1 VSDAYF
7 TMFAPFPTLSTVNCH
22 DCDLSM
28 SYQLKNSIDQYLFEN
43 SDLNPLAMQIW
54 GIMKQN
60 FYGAHCYRQ
69 ICASKE
75 DLEFLQPEYF
85 NLIYLHFNTHGYFKR
100 INDYCR
106 QFGKRTL

>member
-1 VSDAYF
+1 MKQKFCGAVA
-7 TMFAPFPTLSTVNCH
+7 TVRFAPP
-22 DCDLSM
+22 
-28 SYQLKNSIDQYLFEN
+28 
-43 SDLNPLAMQIW
+43 
-54 GIMKQN
+54 
-60 FYGAHCYRQ
+60 
-69 ICASKE
+69 KE